1 MPRVWDLIS
10 EFLTKSFLKAIQK
23 EREIVKMSNIKYQ
36 KIFVE
41 NIKYEGYCNE
51 RYVMSSLCSQ
61 GHSFM
66 T

>member
-10 EFLTKSFLKAIQK
+10 EFLTKSFLKAIEK
-23 EREIVKMSNIKYQ
+23 EREILKMSDIKYR

-41 NIKYEGYCNE
+41 NIKYEGHCNE
-51 RYVMSSLCSQ
+51 KYVISLCSQ